1 MIFSR
6 RSTLALLL
14 PVTFAAASFP
24 RRLLAAP
31 VLPATFFAIEA
42 RTGGRLGVAALDA
55 KGETFAAWRAEE
67 RFPMCSTFKLLLAA
81 AVLARVDEG
90 RELLSRRITYAAA
103 NLVSYSPVT
112 EKHVADGMTVGEL
125 CEATVTLSDNTA
137 ANLLLSTIGGPQGL
151 TAFARKMGDT
161 VTRLDRWET
170 ALNSAIPGDERDTT
184 SPLAMAWAIGQLVN
198 GDVLKPASRA
208 QLRTWLFATR
218 TGDARLRAGFSGW
231 RVGDKTGTGDR
242 NTVND
247 VGFAVAPDQPA
258 DAPAITLAVYLTG
271 SRLDVEASSAIIAQV
286 AGLIREAAAA

>member
-1 MIFSR
+1 MTLTR
-6 RSTLALLL
+6 RRTLALLL
-14 PVTFAAASFP
+14 PVGLAAATFP
-24 RRLLAAP
+24 RGLRAAP
-31 VLPATFFAIEA
+31 VLPSAFFGIEA

-90 RELLSRRITYAAA
+90 REVLGRRVTYAPA

-112 EKHVADGMTVGEL
+112 EKHVTDGMTVAEL

-151 TAFARKMGDT
+151 TAFSRRMGDD

-170 ALNSAIPGDERDTT
+170 ALNSAIPGDVRDTT

-198 GDVLKPASRA
+198 GSVLKPASRT
-208 QLRTWLFATR
+208 QLRNWLYATR
-218 TGDARLRAGFSGW
+218 TGDARLRAGFAGW

-247 VGFAVAPDQPA
+247 VGFAVAPGDAQ
-258 DAPAITLAVYLTG
+258 DAPALTLAVYLTG
-271 SRLDVEASSAIIAQV
+271 SRLDVDASSRVLAEV
-286 AGLIREAAAA
+286 AGLIREAASA